1 MNKKQKQ
8 AIAIF
13 MALLMFLSMFAMFA
27 DLFIWFYKS
36 VIWIVVFLTV
46 YRGCSITNL
55 HYTFKLYFIPI
66 E

>member
-27 DLFIWFYKS
+27 DLFI
-36 VIWIVVFLTV
+36 
-46 YRGCSITNL
+46 
-55 HYTFKLYFIPI
+55 
-66 E
+66 